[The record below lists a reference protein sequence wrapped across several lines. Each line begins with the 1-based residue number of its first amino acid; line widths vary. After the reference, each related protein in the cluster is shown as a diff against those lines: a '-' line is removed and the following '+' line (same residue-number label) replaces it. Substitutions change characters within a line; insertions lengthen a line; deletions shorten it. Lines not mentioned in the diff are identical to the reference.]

1 MFLGVIGGND
11 LPLSSSSVFSLV
23 SAIKIPLLLGVI
35 GGKEKSAMS
44 RSSAAWIDLCS
55 RSKRFR
61 RLKGAVDA
69 RRRIHLS
76 TKDENGNFVAR
87 FDSVEYFSRF
97 KLEGRLKFEDERYIY
112 L

>member
-1 MFLGVIGGND
+1 
-11 LPLSSSSVFSLV
+11 
-23 SAIKIPLLLGVI
+23 
-35 GGKEKSAMS
+35 MS

-61 RLKGAVDA
+61 HGRLKGAVDA

-76 TKDENGNFVAR
+76 TEDENGNFVAR